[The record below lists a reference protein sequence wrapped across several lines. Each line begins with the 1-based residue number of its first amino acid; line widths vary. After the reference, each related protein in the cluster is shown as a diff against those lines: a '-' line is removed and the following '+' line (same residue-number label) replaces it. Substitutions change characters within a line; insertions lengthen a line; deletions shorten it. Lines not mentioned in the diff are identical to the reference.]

1 MEIRNSQKN
10 PDNQAIISQSNS
22 ALNEVFYSLQNDFKN
37 VQIELEE
44 KAKMNKKLYED
55 FNNILSC
62 LEKEIEITEKIKKE
76 KDIYEKSNKDLN
88 EEKKNF
94 GEYML
99 SLNNSKEEY
108 LKELDFFVN
117 QNNILEQQI
126 QIEQNEVN
134 QLEQEKNKYISLNK
148 EIKFQNSNKL
158 NIIKIN
164 DEAIKYF
171 QQQLSNT
178 NITLNKMI
186 DMINEREEYYKSL
199 QNQYEECR
207 NRHKV
212 IENKK
217 FNNDKI
223 YNELMSNIQKK
234 EVNISDSINVLDSMS
249 GEKEQLYDYN
259 TKIYNDLDRLQN
271 HIYVLSEQNQKLL
284 EKIKKYKNTE
294 EIINNY
300 IKAKKEMNQKLEQE
314 QYFLEN
320 KIGNQLKE
328 FFDTENQII
337 DNNNNN
343 VNTEKNN
350 DKNNERN
357 NDITNDDIVNSN
369 ENNENIIENKSI
381 NNANNLKSI
390 NSNSEIENKNSNYNF
405 SNNRELSGKNL
416 FEEQY
421 NDLLERQKIKNN
433 GNNYNY
439 LGFQNE
445 LELEN
450 EYE

>member
-108 LKELDFFVN
+108 LKQLDFFVN
-117 QNNILEQQI
+117 QNNIFEQQI

-259 TKIYNDLDRLQN
+259 TKIFNDLDRLQN

-300 IKAKKEMNQKLEQE
+300 IKAKKEMNEKLEQE

-337 DNNNNN
+337 NNNNNN
-343 VNTEKNN
+343 VNIEKNN

-357 NDITNDDIVNSN
+357 NDVANDDIVNSN

-405 SNNRELSGKNL
+405 SNNKELSGKNL
-416 FEEQY
+416 FEEKY
-421 NDLLERQKIKNN
+421 NDLLERQMIKNN

>member
-1 MEIRNSQKN
+1 MELRNSQKN
-10 PDNQAIISQSNS
+10 PDNQAIISQNNS
-22 ALNEVFYSLQNDFKN
+22 VLNEAYYSLQNDFKN
-37 VQIELEE
+37 IQMELEE

-62 LEKEIEITEKIKKE
+62 LEKEIEVTEKLKKE
-76 KDIYEKSNKDLN
+76 KDIYEQSNKDLN

-108 LKELDFFVN
+108 LKELDFLAN
-117 QNNILEQQI
+117 QNNILDQQI

-134 QLEQEKNKYISLNK
+134 QLEQEKNKYMALNK

-171 QQQLSNT
+171 QQQLNNT

-186 DMINEREEYYKSL
+186 NMINEREEYYKSL
-199 QNQYEECR
+199 QSQYEECR
-207 NRHKV
+207 NRHKN

-249 GEKEQLYDYN
+249 GEKEQLFDYT

-284 EKIKKYKNTE
+284 EKIKKYRNTE

-300 IKAKKEMNQKLEQE
+300 IKAKKEMNEKLEQE

-337 DNNNNN
+337 NNNN
-343 VNTEKNN
+343 VNTEKNK

-357 NDITNDDIVNSN
+357 NDIANDDIVNN
-369 ENNENIIENKSI
+369 DENIIENRSI
-381 NNANNLKSI
+381 NNATANNLKSI

-405 SNNRELSGKNL
+405 SNNKELSGKNL
-416 FEEQY
+416 FEEKY
-421 NDLLERQKIKNN
+421 NDLLERQMIKNN

>member
-1 MEIRNSQKN
+1 MELRNSQKN
-10 PDNQAIISQSNS
+10 PDNRAIISQNNS
-22 ALNEVFYSLQNDFKN
+22 VLNEAFYSLQNDFKN
-37 VQIELEE
+37 VQMELEE

-62 LEKEIEITEKIKKE
+62 LEKEIEVTEKLKKE
-76 KDIYEKSNKDLN
+76 KDIYEQSNKDLN

-108 LKELDFFVN
+108 LKELDFLVK
-117 QNNILEQQI
+117 QNNLLDQQI

-134 QLEQEKNKYISLNK
+134 QLEQEKNKYMALNK
-148 EIKFQNSNKL
+148 EIKFQNNSKL

-171 QQQLSNT
+171 QQQLNNT

-186 DMINEREEYYKSL
+186 NMINEREEYYKSL

-207 NRHKV
+207 NRHKI

-234 EVNISDSINVLDSMS
+234 EVNINDSINVLDSMS
-249 GEKEQLYDYN
+249 GEKEQLFDYN

-271 HIYVLSEQNQKLL
+271 HIYVLSDQNQKLL

-300 IKAKKEMNQKLEQE
+300 IKAKKEMNEKLQQE
-314 QYFLEN
+314 QIFLEN

-328 FFDTENQII
+328 FFDSENQII
-337 DNNNNN
+337 KENNKANN
-343 VNTEKNN
+343 E
-350 DKNNERN
+350 KNNERN
-357 NDITNDDIVNSN
+357 NDIVNDDIVN
-369 ENNENIIENKSI
+369 NNENIIENKSI
-381 NNANNLKSI
+381 NNSNNLKSI
-390 NSNSEIENKNSNYNF
+390 NSNSEIENKNSDYNF
-405 SNNRELSGKNL
+405 SKNRELSGKNL
-416 FEEQY
+416 FEEKY
-421 NDLLERQKIKNN
+421 NDLLEKQAIKNN

>member
-1 MEIRNSQKN
+1 MELRNSQKN
-10 PDNQAIISQSNS
+10 PDNRAIISQNNS
-22 ALNEVFYSLQNDFKN
+22 VLNEAFYSLQNDFKN
-37 VQIELEE
+37 VQMELEE

-62 LEKEIEITEKIKKE
+62 LEKEIEVTEKLKKE
-76 KDIYEKSNKDLN
+76 KDIYEQSNKDLN

-108 LKELDFFVN
+108 LKELDFLVE
-117 QNNILEQQI
+117 QNNILDQQI

-134 QLEQEKNKYISLNK
+134 QLEQEKNKYTALNK
-148 EIKFQNSNKL
+148 EIKFQNSSKL

-171 QQQLSNT
+171 QQQLNNT

-186 DMINEREEYYKSL
+186 NMINEREEYYKSL

-207 NRHKV
+207 NRHKI

-234 EVNISDSINVLDSMS
+234 EVNINDSINVLDSMS
-249 GEKEQLYDYN
+249 GEKEQLFDYN

-300 IKAKKEMNQKLEQE
+300 IKAKKEMNEKLQQE
-314 QYFLEN
+314 QIFLEN

-328 FFDTENQII
+328 FFDSENQII
-337 DNNNNN
+337 KENNKANN
-343 VNTEKNN
+343 E
-350 DKNNERN
+350 KNNERN
-357 NDITNDDIVNSN
+357 NDIVNDDIVN
-369 ENNENIIENKSI
+369 NNENIIENKSI
-381 NNANNLKSI
+381 NNSNNLKSI
-390 NSNSEIENKNSNYNF
+390 NSNSEIENKNSDYNF
-405 SNNRELSGKNL
+405 SKNRELSGKNL
-416 FEEQY
+416 FEEKY
-421 NDLLERQKIKNN
+421 KDLLEKQAIKNN

>member
-1 MEIRNSQKN
+1 MELRNSQKN
-10 PDNQAIISQSNS
+10 PDNRAIISQNNS
-22 ALNEVFYSLQNDFKN
+22 VLNEAFYSLQNDFKN
-37 VQIELEE
+37 VQMELEE

-62 LEKEIEITEKIKKE
+62 LEKEIEVTEKLKKE
-76 KDIYEKSNKDLN
+76 KDIYEQSNKDLN

-108 LKELDFFVN
+108 LKELDFLAK
-117 QNNILEQQI
+117 QNNIFDQQI

-134 QLEQEKNKYISLNK
+134 QLEQEKNKYTALNK
-148 EIKFQNSNKL
+148 EIKFQNSSKL

-171 QQQLSNT
+171 QQQLNNT

-186 DMINEREEYYKSL
+186 NMINEREEYYKSL

-207 NRHKV
+207 NRHKI

-234 EVNISDSINVLDSMS
+234 EVNINDSINVLDSMS
-249 GEKEQLYDYN
+249 GEKEQLFDYN

-271 HIYVLSEQNQKLL
+271 HIYVLSDQNQKLL

-300 IKAKKEMNQKLEQE
+300 IKAKKEMNEKLQQE
-314 QYFLEN
+314 QIFLEN

-328 FFDTENQII
+328 FFDSENQII
-337 DNNNNN
+337 KENNKANN
-343 VNTEKNN
+343 E
-350 DKNNERN
+350 KNNERN
-357 NDITNDDIVNSN
+357 NDIVNDDIVN
-369 ENNENIIENKSI
+369 NNENIIENKSI
-381 NNANNLKSI
+381 NNSNNLKSI
-390 NSNSEIENKNSNYNF
+390 NSNSEIENKNSDYNF

-416 FEEQY
+416 FEEKY
-421 NDLLERQKIKNN
+421 NDLLEKQAIKNN

>member
-1 MEIRNSQKN
+1 MELRNSQKN
-10 PDNQAIISQSNS
+10 PDNRAIISQNNS
-22 ALNEVFYSLQNDFKN
+22 VLNEAFYSLQNDFKN
-37 VQIELEE
+37 VQMELEE

-62 LEKEIEITEKIKKE
+62 LEKEIEVTEKLKKE
-76 KDIYEKSNKDLN
+76 KDIYEQSNKDLN

-108 LKELDFFVN
+108 LKELDFLVE
-117 QNNILEQQI
+117 QNNILDQQI
-126 QIEQNEVN
+126 KIEQNEVN
-134 QLEQEKNKYISLNK
+134 QFEQEKNKYMALNK
-148 EIKFQNSNKL
+148 EIKFQNNSKL

-171 QQQLSNT
+171 QQQLNNT

-186 DMINEREEYYKSL
+186 NMINEREEYYKSL

-207 NRHKV
+207 NRHKI

-234 EVNISDSINVLDSMS
+234 EVNINDSINVLDSMS
-249 GEKEQLYDYN
+249 GEKEQLFDYN

-300 IKAKKEMNQKLEQE
+300 IKAKKEMNEKLQQE
-314 QYFLEN
+314 QIFLEN

-328 FFDTENQII
+328 FFDSENQII
-337 DNNNNN
+337 KENNKANN
-343 VNTEKNN
+343 E
-350 DKNNERN
+350 KNNERN
-357 NDITNDDIVNSN
+357 NDIVNDDIVN
-369 ENNENIIENKSI
+369 NNENIIENKSI
-381 NNANNLKSI
+381 NNSNNLKSI
-390 NSNSEIENKNSNYNF
+390 NSNSEIENKNSDYNF
-405 SNNRELSGKNL
+405 SKNRELSGKNL
-416 FEEQY
+416 FEEKY
-421 NDLLERQKIKNN
+421 NDLLEKQAIKNN

>member
-1 MEIRNSQKN
+1 MELRNSQKN
-10 PDNQAIISQSNS
+10 PDNRAIISQNNS
-22 ALNEVFYSLQNDFKN
+22 VLNEAFYSLQNDFKN
-37 VQIELEE
+37 VQMELEE

-62 LEKEIEITEKIKKE
+62 LEKEIEVTEKLKKE
-76 KDIYEKSNKDLN
+76 KDIYEQSNKDLN

-108 LKELDFFVN
+108 LKELDFLVK
-117 QNNILEQQI
+117 QNNLLDQQI
-126 QIEQNEVN
+126 KIEESEEN
-134 QLEQEKNKYISLNK
+134 QLEQEKNKYMALNK
-148 EIKFQNSNKL
+148 EIKFQNNSKL

-171 QQQLSNT
+171 QQQLNNT

-186 DMINEREEYYKSL
+186 NMINEREEYYKSL

-207 NRHKV
+207 NRHKI

-234 EVNISDSINVLDSMS
+234 EVNINDSINVLDSMS
-249 GEKEQLYDYN
+249 GEKEQLFDYN

-271 HIYVLSEQNQKLL
+271 HIYVLSDQNQKLL

-300 IKAKKEMNQKLEQE
+300 IKAKKEMNEKLQQE
-314 QYFLEN
+314 QIFLEN

-328 FFDTENQII
+328 FFDSENQII
-337 DNNNNN
+337 KENNKANN
-343 VNTEKNN
+343 E
-350 DKNNERN
+350 KNNERN
-357 NDITNDDIVNSN
+357 NDIVNDDIVN
-369 ENNENIIENKSI
+369 NNENIIENKSI
-381 NNANNLKSI
+381 NNSNNLKSI
-390 NSNSEIENKNSNYNF
+390 NSNSEIENKNSDYNF
-405 SNNRELSGKNL
+405 SKNRELSGKNL
-416 FEEQY
+416 FEEKY
-421 NDLLERQKIKNN
+421 NDLLEKQIIKNN